1 MMPKSLSLTV
11 IYEGVVADV
20 AGVTKEPV
28 IVSEGF
34 VFVELLREIFFAHP
48 EIEQRF
54 PAGSLGLLLN
64 GKPPLVED
72 VLHDGDVVI
81 LTGSQSTISVS

>member
-11 IYEGVVADV
+11 IYQGAVADV
-20 AGVTKEPV
+20 AGAIKEPV
-28 IVSEGF
+28 VVSDGF

-72 VLHDGDVVI
+72 VLHEGDVI
-81 LTGSQSTISVS
+81 TLTGVKGPLSA

>member
-11 IYEGVVADV
+11 IYEGSVVDV
-20 AGVTKEPV
+20 IGTTKEPIV
-28 IVSEGF
+28 VSEGF

-72 VLHDGDVVI
+72 VLHDGDVI
-81 LTGSQSTISVS
+81 TLIGSGNTISVS

>member
-1 MMPKSLSLTV
+1 MPKSLSLTV

-48 EIEQRF
+48 EIEMRF

-72 VLHDGDVVI
+72 ILHDGDVI
-81 LTGSQSTISVS
+81 TLIGAKGPLSV

>member
-11 IYEGVVADV
+11 IYEGTVADV

-34 VFVELLREIFFAHP
+34 VFVELLREIFLH
-48 EIEQRF
+48 ILKLNN
-54 PAGSLGLLLN
+54 GSLRA
-64 GKPPLVED
+64 V
-72 VLHDGDVVI
+72 
-81 LTGSQSTISVS
+81 